1 MKVGYR
7 VNSGLFKKYAEEF
20 FFAITK
26 ISYILLAVMAFFG
39 VFFIFIGVFFNYKLF
54 NSQSEYVITVVC
66 SVLDLLIVI
75 ALVCVNLVNRKRFI
89 TNSMKA
95 FNTKFGETTVAYTC
109 EFFDNYFMITN
120 DVNDDKKVIYD
131 SEVKR
136 VVVSKNIVSLVAN
149 DRVWFLNKQ
158 SLNDDGVEFIKQ
170 RYCKKQ

>member
-1 MKVGYR
+1 
-7 VNSGLFKKYAEEF
+7 
-20 FFAITK
+20 
-26 ISYILLAVMAFFG
+26 
-39 VFFIFIGVFFNYKLF
+39 
-54 NSQSEYVITVVC
+54 
-66 SVLDLLIVI
+66 
-75 ALVCVNLVNRKRFI
+75 
-89 TNSMKA
+89 MKA